1 MDRRQNP
8 RVAVQLPVQVWGMDA
23 FGRPFMDPA
32 VVTNMSIG
40 GLVLQGIRRRLRAG
54 EILDVRM
61 GKKKAEFRVVWVS
74 ANGDLGMQSLS
85 AQVFLPESVLTYASQ
100 AAAAC

>member
-1 MDRRQNP
+1 MDRRQSP

-32 VVTNMSIG
+32 VVTNMSAG

-74 ANGDLGMQSLS
+74 ENGDLGMQSLS
-85 AQVFLPESVLTYASQ
+85 AQTFLPDSVLAYASQ

>member
-8 RVAVQLPVQVWGMDA
+8 RIAVQLPVQVWGMDA

-32 VVTNMSIG
+32 VVTNMSAS
-40 GLVLQGIRRRLRAG
+40 GLVLQGIRRRIRAG
-54 EILDVRM
+54 ELLDVRM
-61 GKKKAEFRVVWVS
+61 GKTKAEFRVVWVG
-74 ANGDLGMQSLS
+74 AMGEVGLQNVT
-85 AQVFLPESVLTYASQ
+85 AQTFLPESVLAHCSQ